1 MIEECLFV
9 TKPTEEDLLSI
20 QSWCEVYNY
29 KRACFGYKQKHL
41 FVIRHQKDCI
51 AFMSYDRKKFISTI
65 ELSEVRHDMRNK
77 GIGGLLLEN
86 ALHYLKKTRIKGVEL
101 YPTSEGSQ
109 RHAQK
114 HGFKNLMK
122 VNDSDTWMF
131 RPLIPIRSQRQVY
144 SRMFVIWTNNC
155 GNTSKYPD
163 KTWPID
169 ENTNLPIL
177 TYCYKDWIV
186 GLMENEKVVSSD
198 KAKRYFGKSFA
209 EFNGEYLYIN
219 HSL

>member
-1 MIEECLFV
+1 MMEECLFI

-20 QSWCEVYNY
+20 KSWCEVYNY
-29 KRACFGYKQKHL
+29 KRADFGYKQKHL

-51 AFMSYDRKKFISTI
+51 AFMSYDRHNFISTI
-65 ELSEVRHDMRNK
+65 ELSEVRPDMRNI

-86 ALHYLKKTRIKGVEL
+86 ALHYLKKNEIIGVEL
-101 YPTSEGSQ
+101 YHTSEGSQ

-114 HGFKNLMK
+114 HGFENLMK
-122 VNDSDTWMF
+122 VNDTLSWMF
-131 RPLIPIRSQRQVY
+131 RPLIPIRSQRQV
-144 SRMFVIWTNNC
+144 SGRMFVIWTNDY
-155 GNTSKYPD
+155 GDTSKYPD

-169 ENTNLPIL
+169 EVTKLPIL

-186 GLMENEKVVSSD
+186 GLMENKKVVSSD
-198 KAKRYFGKSFA
+198 KAKRYFGKGSV